1 MISASVLSAVFFVS
15 ATVIWVAAYDSY
27 DPYTDTLTTA
37 TTPALPA
44 TATAPAL
51 PATKVSAVAPA
62 QTPEPATD
70 DVVPVPAS
78 DGGSQVCQDYLF
90 AGRPAPDV
98 SPGFYVERIVCL
110 TPEGYLQP
118 VEHPTDLPGL
128 QALTEALRM
137 ELLASQRL
145 AEARLAELNRAV
157 IAHKSEV
164 LFSPVVYVEEEN
176 P

>member
-27 DPYTDTLTTA
+27 HPYTDTLATA
-37 TTPALPA
+37 ATPALPA
-44 TATAPAL
+44 TPS
-51 PATKVSAVAPA
+51 KVSSVAPT

-70 DVVPVPAS
+70 DMVPVPAS

-145 AEARLAELNRAV
+145 AEARLAELNRVV
-157 IAHKSEV
+157 IARKGEM